1 MAKDPAYI
9 RDALLVDDGGVNVPQ
24 HSSGSYFGGGS
35 TRNKTIG
42 RGMRS
47 ISSKVLSWSSICL
60 RLCTCCLL
68 VGVIIELQECA
79 GPSGQ
84 HVLND
89 GKECPF
95 KTVCLLFVC
104 L

>member
-24 HSSGSYFGGGS
+24 HSSGSHFGGGS

-47 ISSKVLSWSSICL
+47 ISSKVLPLSSSLSETAHLLSVSAKNQTIGRRISSKVFPL
-60 RLCTCCLL
+60 SFPLLKLC
-68 VGVIIELQECA
+68 V
-79 GPSGQ
+79 
-84 HVLND
+84 
-89 GKECPF
+89 
-95 KTVCLLFVC
+95 
-104 L
+104 